1 MTAQEIIKEILEL
14 FKSLFA
20 PAELSYIPLTQNS
33 SDTIYQDQIIKENQS
48 CLLVEHRE
56 QIFGILKI
64 NGSIEKKMHSASLF
78 QGIAKLLGITISN
91 LCIGEE
97 IELTKD
103 ALQKENSL
111 LKKSLQ
117 KKNDE
122 FRFMEENLIREKK
135 KRRQIV
141 ESLEKEKRRNISLL
155 GNLQKSESIDLL
167 AGGIAHD
174 FNNLLVAI
182 LGGLSLLK
190 LQKNNDEQGNDIISK
205 IEKATIQAKELSQQL
220 LNFSTKGTLIKKPAS
235 LHEVISNTAYFILR
249 GSEVKCEL
257 CIPDSLWPVEI
268 DKVKMNRVIDNLI
281 INAEQAMPNGGIITI
296 EAQNHIIEEKNT
308 LSLTKGKYVK
318 VCIKDQGAG
327 IPSANIPKIFNP
339 YFTTKKEGNGLGLAF
354 CHSIIKQH
362 GGAILAQS
370 QKGKGTC
377 FSIFLPSAHQELLIP
392 DDAIEEQFFFGQG
405 KILFMDDDKAVR
417 DIAQKILL
425 YLGYQVEFAK
435 NGSEAIEL
443 FKKAINSGKFF
454 DAVILDLTI
463 PGEMGGKET
472 IRNLLKI
479 DPEVKAIISSGY
491 SNDIIMSEYKAYGFS
506 GTVAK
511 PYEIK
516 ELSKTLSKVI
526 RG

>member
-318 VCIKDQGAG
+318 KTRGPVSRVQ
-327 IPSANIPKIFNP
+327 IFQKSLTP
-339 YFTTKKEGNGLGLAF
+339 ILPLKKR
-354 CHSIIKQH
+354 
-362 GGAILAQS
+362 
-370 QKGKGTC
+370 GT
-377 FSIFLPSAHQELLIP
+377 
-392 DDAIEEQFFFGQG
+392 G
-405 KILFMDDDKAVR
+405 
-417 DIAQKILL
+417 
-425 YLGYQVEFAK
+425 
-435 NGSEAIEL
+435 
-443 FKKAINSGKFF
+443 
-454 DAVILDLTI
+454 
-463 PGEMGGKET
+463 
-472 IRNLLKI
+472 
-479 DPEVKAIISSGY
+479 
-491 SNDIIMSEYKAYGFS
+491 
-506 GTVAK
+506 
-511 PYEIK
+511 
-516 ELSKTLSKVI
+516 
-526 RG
+526 

>member
-1 MTAQEIIKEILEL
+1 M
-14 FKSLFA
+14 
-20 PAELSYIPLTQNS
+20 
-33 SDTIYQDQIIKENQS
+33 
-48 CLLVEHRE
+48 V
-56 QIFGILKI
+56 
-64 NGSIEKKMHSASLF
+64 
-78 QGIAKLLGITISN
+78 
-91 LCIGEE
+91 
-97 IELTKD
+97 
-103 ALQKENSL
+103 
-111 LKKSLQ
+111 
-117 KKNDE
+117 
-122 FRFMEENLIREKK
+122 
-135 KRRQIV
+135 
-141 ESLEKEKRRNISLL
+141 
-155 GNLQKSESIDLL
+155 
-167 AGGIAHD
+167 
-174 FNNLLVAI
+174 
-182 LGGLSLLK
+182 
-190 LQKNNDEQGNDIISK
+190 
-205 IEKATIQAKELSQQL
+205 
-220 LNFSTKGTLIKKPAS
+220 
-235 LHEVISNTAYFILR
+235 
-249 GSEVKCEL
+249 
-257 CIPDSLWPVEI
+257 
-268 DKVKMNRVIDNLI
+268 
-281 INAEQAMPNGGIITI
+281 
-296 EAQNHIIEEKNT
+296 
-308 LSLTKGKYVK
+308 
-318 VCIKDQGAG
+318 
-327 IPSANIPKIFNP
+327 
-339 YFTTKKEGNGLGLAF
+339 
-354 CHSIIKQH
+354 
-362 GGAILAQS
+362 QS
-370 QKGKGTC
+370 QKGQGTC